1 MLKLDR
7 IPELYR
13 RLLFFLLLIFFVIIV
28 GTAGYMIIEP
38 EYSDSVLDA
47 LYMTTITLA
56 TVGYEEVF
64 PLGDAAKIFTIFLI
78 AIGITTLGY
87 GISSITS
94 LIVEGQIKNTFRDRK
109 MEKSINKLKN
119 HIIVCGYGRLGG
131 HAVKELK
138 NWNISYVII
147 EHNQKVAESLKENNE
162 LCIHGNAVEDS
173 VLIAAGVEHASGLIS
188 ALAHD
193 TDNLFV
199 ALTARRLNPNLEIV
213 ARSEHE
219 NAEVKLISAGANK
232 VISPTRIAG
241 RRMASM
247 LISPEVVNFLDVVV
261 DASELNLTLQELH
274 IKEGTSLDG
283 VPIKDCCIPRELR
296 IIGLKEPGGR
306 MIVNPVAGTV
316 LKPGQILILLGEKAK
331 IDELKKNNTLKR

>member
-1 MLKLDR
+1 MLKFDR
-7 IPELYR
+7 MPELYR
-13 RLLFFLLLIFFVIIV
+13 RLLFFLLLIIFVIIV
-28 GTAGYMIIEP
+28 GTSGYMIIEP

-64 PLGDAAKIFTIFLI
+64 PLGNAAKIFTIFLI

-87 GISSITS
+87 GVSSITS
-94 LIVEGQIKNTFRDRK
+94 LIIEGQIKNTFRDRK

-119 HIIVCGYGRLGG
+119 HIILCGYGRLGS
-131 HAVKELK
+131 HAAKALN
-138 NWNISYVII
+138 NWKKQYIII
-147 EHNQKVAESLKENNE
+147 EHNLKVAEQLKENNE

-173 VLIAAGVEHASGLIS
+173 VLIAAGVECASGLIA

-213 ARSEHE
+213 ARAEHE

-232 VISPTRIAG
+232 VISPTQIAG

-261 DASELNLTLQELH
+261 DASEMNLTLQELH
-274 IKEGTSLDG
+274 IIEGTPLDG

-296 IIGLKEPGGR
+296 IIGLKEPGGK
-306 MIVNPVAGTV
+306 MIVNPAAGTV
-316 LKPGQILILLGEKAK
+316 LKPKQILILLGEKAQ
-331 IDELKKNNTLKR
+331 IDELKKNNILKS

>member
-1 MLKLDR
+1 MLTLEKV
-7 IPELYR
+7 PELYR
-13 RLLFFLLLIFFVIIV
+13 KLFFLLLLIFLVIII

-38 EYSDSVLDA
+38 DYSNSLIDA
-47 LYMTTITLA
+47 LFMTTITLS

-64 PLGDAAKIFTIFLI
+64 PLGDAAKIFTIILI

-87 GISSITS
+87 GVSSITS
-94 LIVEGQIKNTFRDRK
+94 LIVEGHIKNTFRDRK
-109 MEKSINKLKN
+109 MEKAISKLKD
-119 HIIVCGYGRLGG
+119 HIIVCGHGRLGG

-138 NWNISYVII
+138 NWNKTYVII
-147 EHNQKVAESLKENNE
+147 EHNQNVAESLKENDE

-173 VLIAAGVEHASGLIS
+173 VLIAAGVERASGLIA

-199 ALTARRLNPNLEIV
+199 ALTARRINPGLEIV
-213 ARSEHE
+213 SRAEYD

-232 VISPTRIAG
+232 VISPTQIAG

-261 DASELNLTLQELH
+261 DASELNLTLQELR
-274 IKEGTSLDG
+274 IVEGTPLDG

-296 IIGLKEPGGR
+296 IIGLKEPRGR
-306 MIVNPVAGTV
+306 MIVNPDAGTM
-316 LKPGQILILLGEKAK
+316 LKPGQTLILLGEKEK
-331 IDELKKNNTLKR
+331 IDELKKNNILRT